1 MNQTP
6 ISEIPHRWRADRAT
20 TVITL
25 QCRNVDPCETSASAR
40 GVRGGMLPHI
50 DALPATTVSRI
61 DRDERLAP
69 AEVLEDRPGVTSQT
83 IRCHGRARLSI
94 FLGSSLRLSAICRR
108 SFSEPQAVIG
118 LGGGC
123 AMSARER
130 YDDVAG

>member
-40 GVRGGMLPHI
+40 AVRGGMLLHI

-94 FLGSSLRLSAICRR
+94 FLGSSLRLSAVCRR
-108 SFSEPQAVIG
+108 SFSEAQAGIG
-118 LGGGC
+118 LRGGC
-123 AMSARER
+123 AMSACER